1 MEPLRDEIQHFMSA
15 SEEILS
21 FTVNPGELSE
31 MERDAVI
38 YYVFTIAQKFSNVC
52 ESDALEAAM
61 RLFL

>member
-31 MERDAVI
+31 MERDAI
-38 YYVFTIAQKFSNVC
+38 LYYLFTLAQKFSNVC
-52 ESDALEAAM
+52 EGDALEAVM
-61 RLFL
+61 KIFL

>member
-21 FTVNPGELSE
+21 YTVNPGELSE
-31 MERDAVI
+31 MERDAI
-38 YYVFTIAQKFSNVC
+38 MYYLITIAQKFSNVC
-52 ESDALEAAM
+52 ESDVLEAVI

>member
-21 FTVNPGELSE
+21 FTVNASELSE
-31 MERDAVI
+31 MERDAI
-38 YYVFTIAQKFSNVC
+38 LYYVFTIAQKFSNVC
-52 ESDALEAAM
+52 ERDALEAVM